1 MSPLVMVQRVH
12 TPLSTHRPPPKSNL
26 AVVTQKVPDEQATQE
41 SKEDVNS
48 PAAART
54 RANMVNSEYATRI
67 TTPVRPTKTPHIPL
81 QRAVLLSTARRTARG
96 PLTSQGEEAVVTPF
110 RGGRREGEFPSDET
124 ILPTALHERAASTPE
139 GSESIYNYTK
149 PAIIGALFVTVCKY
163 TLH

>member
-12 TPLSTHRPPPKSNL
+12 APPPSTHHPPPRSNL
-26 AVVTQKVPDEQATQE
+26 AVVTQKLPDEQPALG

-48 PAAART
+48 PAAARK

-96 PLTSQGEEAVVTPF
+96 PLSSHGEEALVTPL
-110 RGGRREGEFPSDET
+110 RGGRKEGEFPSDET

-139 GSESIYNYTK
+139 GSSIT
-149 PAIIGALFVTVCKY
+149 I
-163 TLH
+163 

>member
-1 MSPLVMVQRVH
+1 MSLFYAAPLRGMSPLVMVQRVH
-12 TPLSTHRPPPKSNL
+12 APPPSTHHPPPRSNL
-26 AVVTQKVPDEQATQE
+26 AVVTQKLPDEQPALG

-96 PLTSQGEEAVVTPF
+96 PLSSHGEEALVTPL
-110 RGGRREGEFPSDET
+110 RGGRKEGEFPSDET

-139 GSESIYNYTK
+139 GSSIT
-149 PAIIGALFVTVCKY
+149 
-163 TLH
+163 

>member
-1 MSPLVMVQRVH
+1 MKLKMSLFYAAPLRGMSPLVMVQRVH
-12 TPLSTHRPPPKSNL
+12 APPPSTHHPPPRSNL
-26 AVVTQKVPDEQATQE
+26 AVVTQKVPDEQPALG

-54 RANMVNSEYATRI
+54 RANMVNSEYVTRI

-96 PLTSQGEEAVVTPF
+96 PLSSHGEEALVTPL
-110 RGGRREGEFPSDET
+110 RGGRKEGEFPSDET

-139 GSESIYNYTK
+139 GSSIT
-149 PAIIGALFVTVCKY
+149 I
-163 TLH
+163 

>member
-12 TPLSTHRPPPKSNL
+12 APPPSTHHPPPRSNL
-26 AVVTQKVPDEQATQE
+26 AVVTQKVPDEQPALG

-67 TTPVRPTKTPHIPL
+67 MTPVRPTKTPHIPL

-96 PLTSQGEEAVVTPF
+96 PLSSHGEEALVTPL
-110 RGGRREGEFPSDET
+110 RGGRKEGEFPSDET

-139 GSESIYNYTK
+139 GSSIT
-149 PAIIGALFVTVCKY
+149 I
-163 TLH
+163 